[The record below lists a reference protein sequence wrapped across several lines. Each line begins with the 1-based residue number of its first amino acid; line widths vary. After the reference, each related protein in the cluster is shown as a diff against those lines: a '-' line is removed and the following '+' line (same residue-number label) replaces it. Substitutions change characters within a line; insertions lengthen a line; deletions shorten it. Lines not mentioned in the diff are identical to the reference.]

1 MKARDYDD
9 DDEEEAKGLWTPKS
23 LREVSPPTVVSRL
36 RCLGIVPCLFVCL
49 FVCLYCDGLD

>member
-9 DDEEEAKGLWTPKS
+9 DEEEPKGLWTPKS

-49 FVCLYCDGLD
+49 L